1 MVVLVPSDLPWV
13 AFQTLR
19 FFATDYTKDDGHPGL
34 YMDMKPDAVAFM
46 NGSDWLTLF
55 LLEFKAAAFSE
66 EDTRDV

>member
-1 MVVLVPSDLPWV
+1 
-13 AFQTLR
+13 
-19 FFATDYTKDDGHPGL
+19 
-34 YMDMKPDAVAFM
+34 MKPDAVAFM